1 MPITGPATPSVL
13 RLGTRTPPTPRCERL
28 GRIVP
33 QADQAA
39 LSKTYRVKNA
49 ITGARALVTG
59 GASRADEGG
68 SQ

>member
-1 MPITGPATPSVL
+1 MPITDPTTPSVFC
-13 RLGTRTPPTPRCERL
+13 LGTRTAPAQRCERP

-49 ITGARALVTG
+49 ITGARALVTEEVLQ
-59 GASRADEGG
+59 S
-68 SQ
+68 